1 MQEMQS
7 KLKCKAAEAKE
18 LLLQNPTKANA
29 SKLEALM
36 SGIAAWWDD
45 ENDDDDDDERSQQH
59 SSRNKRPLQL
69 TLTEEIQMYRLD
81 YFVYI
86 TCFKI

>member
-36 SGIAAWWDD
+36 SGIAA
-45 ENDDDDDDERSQQH
+45 
-59 SSRNKRPLQL
+59 
-69 TLTEEIQMYRLD
+69 
-81 YFVYI
+81 
-86 TCFKI
+86 